1 MHAMDAPLTPQLA
14 PEALRDSNLSVP
26 TAILTTMRIRTL
38 DGPPLPAE
46 ILAHAARA
54 VVLADLL
61 AGEDVSRD
69 EKPSTRSDASR
80 DASTINHG

>member
-1 MHAMDAPLTPQLA
+1 MDTPVTREHA
-14 PEALRDSNLSVP
+14 PETLRDSNLSEP
-26 TAILTTMRIRTL
+26 NAILTTMRIRTL

-61 AGEDVSRD
+61 AGQDITCG
-69 EKPSTRSDASR
+69 EKPSARSDASR
-80 DASTINHG
+80 DASTINRG

>member
-1 MHAMDAPLTPQLA
+1 
-14 PEALRDSNLSVP
+14 
-26 TAILTTMRIRTL
+26 MRIRTL

>member
-1 MHAMDAPLTPQLA
+1 MDTSVTREHA
-14 PEALRDSNLSVP
+14 PETLRDSNLSEAN
-26 TAILTTMRIRTL
+26 AILTTMRIRTL